1 MQVPSEF
8 GWEIGKK
15 SVRRACLREEEEEE
29 ETGSRRSNLRSKSA
43 RLIFVC
49 A

>member
-29 ETGSRRSNLRSKSA
+29 ETGSRRSKSA